1 MYAGQ
6 YVNQAMSK
14 DLQTQALESGEE
26 IAADDPAEP
35 KTAEEF
41 RVERLTWFGLVG
53 VLVITGVLPDW
64 LNLHRGI
71 TPLVAGLIL
80 IISGI
85 LQYRRGWRVS
95 FSTWVAGTLLLV
107 MSGFGFVMRPDLD
120 LSLAVI
126 VIAVLVIATGVFT
139 RES

>member
-6 YVNQAMSK
+6 YVNQDMSK

-71 TPLVAGLIL
+71 NPACRRTHSDHFGHLAVSAGLA
-80 IISGI
+80 
-85 LQYRRGWRVS
+85 R
-95 FSTWVAGTLLLV
+95 
-107 MSGFGFVMRPDLD
+107 
-120 LSLAVI
+120 
-126 VIAVLVIATGVFT
+126 
-139 RES
+139 